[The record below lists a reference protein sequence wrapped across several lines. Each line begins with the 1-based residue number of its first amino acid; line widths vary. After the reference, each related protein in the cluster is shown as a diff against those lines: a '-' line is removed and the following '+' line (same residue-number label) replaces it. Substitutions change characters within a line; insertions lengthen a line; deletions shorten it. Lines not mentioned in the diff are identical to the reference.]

1 MLLILQLRLPSIRN
15 YLNYRFRFAHRKTKD
30 IPNFEFVTNR
40 FALYICRTAL
50 SLTIL
55 GLVTACSQFSTK
67 PAAIGFHN
75 LSAHYNAY
83 FMAEQSLGEAEFQMK
98 KAYKEDYNQLLPIL
112 LPIDSVL
119 SLPVKPQLQDA
130 ITKASI
136 VAEKHQ
142 NSKWVDNSYV
152 VLGKSR
158 LYLGEWADGLEALRY
173 VYANGRDE
181 NDKNDALILLM
192 RAYIMRKDYSNALGV
207 AEHLSQ
213 QPLKKSSIREFYLTK
228 AYLHQQNGEYLTSV
242 AILEETFPLLK
253 KSTETARIHFA
264 AAQMYDRLGQY
275 ALANKHYKSVSKNRP
290 GYDLGFY
297 SSMNSLQNEVVLN
310 PNKDLDDIGF
320 SKMLRDR
327 KNDDLRDKIYLTMG
341 LLAEHRKQI
350 PDAID
355 YLQKAVA
362 ASKGTNMEQK
372 AYTYLQLAR
381 INYESL
387 EKFELS
393 KAYYDSA
400 LTILPQ
406 QAPEYKLV
414 SERKRALDDFV
425 THYTVVNTED
435 SLQKLAAMNPAAL
448 DNRIDAI
455 IEAKETERKEVEA
468 KERKAMLA
476 AQNTSVPQSAPN
488 LMMNGTER
496 RWELY
501 DPALINQGKTDFK
514 RTWGNRPLEDD
525 WRRSSRQMRS
535 LAGNNATS
543 TDTLAT
549 LTEPVVDNSLKKGS
563 AEWDALHAS
572 LKQNVPLTEGQMG
585 DSQKR
590 KEDALYNLGKI
601 YRFDLKEEKRSI
613 NTFERVLADYPKTQY
628 KEEIYYLLY
637 LTYENESDKNNWKAK
652 LLSEYPTSTYARL
665 VGKTADNAGGLAS
678 SGNTVKEYEAA
689 YALYSKGDYTKA
701 LEEIEQNLPAY
712 KGHALEDKFAL
723 LRVFLIGKVRGK
735 EAYSQA
741 IAEFMRLYPSSV
753 YLPRLKEMQELN
765 SLSMGKR

>member
-1 MLLILQLRLPSIRN
+1 MLIR
-15 YLNYRFRFAHRKTKD
+15 RQKD
-30 IPNFEFVTNR
+30 IPNFIFVTNR
-40 FALYICRTAL
+40 FALYICRTVL
-50 SLTIL
+50 SLTLI
-55 GLVTACSQFSTK
+55 GLLAACSQFSTK

-83 FMAEQSLGEAEFQMK
+83 FIAEQSLAEAEFQMG
-98 KAYKEDYNQLLPIL
+98 KAYKENYNELLPIL
-112 LPIDSVL
+112 LPMDSVL

-130 ITKASI
+130 IKKSSI

-142 NSKWVDNSYV
+142 NSKWMDNSYI

-181 NDKNDALILLM
+181 SDKNNALILLM
-192 RAYIMRKDYSNALGV
+192 RAYIIRKDYSNALGV
-207 AEHLSQ
+207 AEYLSQ
-213 QPLKKSSIREFYLTK
+213 QPLTKASTRDFYLTK

-253 KSTETARIHFA
+253 KSTETARVHFA

-310 PNKDLDDIGF
+310 PKKDLDDVGF
-320 SKMLRDR
+320 DRMLRDR
-327 KNDDLRDKIYLTMG
+327 KNADLNDKIYFTMG

-350 PDAID
+350 PQAID

-372 AYTYLQLAR
+372 AYSYLQLAR

-387 EKFELS
+387 EKFEVS

-414 SERKRALDDFV
+414 SERKRALDEFV
-425 THYTVVNTED
+425 KHYSVANTED
-435 SLQKLAAMNPAAL
+435 SLQKLAQMNPAAL
-448 DNRIDAI
+448 DNKIDAI
-455 IEAKETERKEVEA
+455 IEAQENARKEAEA

-476 AQNTSVPQSAPN
+476 AQNMNVQSVQNP
-488 LMMNGTER
+488 LINGGER

-501 DPALINQGKTDFK
+501 DPALINQGKTEFK
-514 RTWGNRPLEDD
+514 RAWGNRPLEDD

-535 LAGNNATS
+535 LAGNDRNATDS
-543 TDTLAT
+543 LAT
-549 LTEPVVDNSLKKGS
+549 QTEAVADNSMKKGS
-563 AEWDALHAS
+563 PEWDALHSS
-572 LKQNVPLTEGQMG
+572 LKQNIPLTEGQMA

-601 YRFDLKEEKRSI
+601 YRFDLQESQRSI
-613 NTFERVLADYPKTQY
+613 STFERVLADYPKTQY

-637 LTYENESDKNNWKAK
+637 LTYEAENDKNTWKNK
-652 LLSEYPTSTYARL
+652 LFTEYPTSTYARL
-665 VGKTADNAGGLAS
+665 VGKSTDRNAAG
-678 SGNTVKEYEAA
+678 SGNPVKEYEAA
-689 YALYSKGDYTKA
+689 YALYSKGDYAKA
-701 LEEIEQNLPAY
+701 LEDIEQNLPAY
-712 KGHALEDKFAL
+712 KGHVMEDKFAL

-735 EAYSQA
+735 DAYTQA
-741 IAEFMRLYPSSV
+741 ITEFMRLYPSSI

>member
-1 MLLILQLRLPSIRN
+1 M
-15 YLNYRFRFAHRKTKD
+15 
-30 IPNFEFVTNR
+30 TNR

-50 SLTIL
+50 SLTLI
-55 GLVTACSQFSTK
+55 GLLAACSQFSTK
-67 PAAIGFHN
+67 PAAVGFHN

-83 FMAEQSLGEAEFQMK
+83 FIAEQGLAEAEFQMN
-98 KAYKEDYNQLLPIL
+98 KAYKENYNELLPIL
-112 LPIDSVL
+112 LPMDSVL

-130 ITKASI
+130 IKKASI

-142 NSKWVDNSYV
+142 NSKWVDNSYI

-173 VYANGRDE
+173 VYANGKDE
-181 NDKNDALILLM
+181 NDKNNALILLM
-192 RAYIMRKDYSNALGV
+192 RAYIIRKDFSNALGV
-207 AEHLSQ
+207 AEYLSQ
-213 QPLKKSSIREFYLTK
+213 QPLSKASTREFYLTK

-242 AILEETFPLLK
+242 AILEEVFPLLK

-310 PNKDLDDIGF
+310 PKKDLDDVGF
-320 SKMLRDR
+320 DKMLRDR
-327 KNDDLRDKIYLTMG
+327 KNADLNDKIYFTMG

-350 PDAID
+350 PEAIG
-355 YLQKAVA
+355 YLQKAVT
-362 ASKGTNMEQK
+362 ASKGANMEQK
-372 AYTYLQLAR
+372 AYSYLQLAR

-387 EKFELS
+387 EKFEIS

-414 SERKRALDDFV
+414 SERKRALDEFV
-425 THYTVVNTED
+425 KHYSVVNAED
-435 SLQKLAAMNPAAL
+435 SLQKLAQMNPAAL
-448 DNRIDAI
+448 DNKIDDI
-455 IEAKETERKEVEA
+455 IEAQENARKEQEA
-468 KERKAMLA
+468 KEKKAMLA
-476 AQNTSVPQSAPN
+476 AQNTNVQSVQNP
-488 LMMNGTER
+488 LMNGGER

-501 DPALINQGKTDFK
+501 DPALINQGRTEFK
-514 RTWGNRPLEDD
+514 RAWGNRRLEDD

-535 LAGNNATS
+535 LAGNDPDAPDS
-543 TDTLAT
+543 LAAQ
-549 LTEPVVDNSLKKGS
+549 TEVIADNSLKKGTP
-563 AEWDALHAS
+563 EWDALHAS
-572 LKQNVPLTEGQMG
+572 LKQNIPLTEGQMG
-585 DSQKR
+585 DSQKK

-601 YRFDLKEEKRSI
+601 YRFDLQESQRSI
-613 NTFERVLADYPKTQY
+613 STFQRVLTEYPKTQY
-628 KEEIYYLLY
+628 KEELYYLLY
-637 LTYENESDKNNWKAK
+637 LTYEADNDKNTWKNK
-652 LLSEYPTSTYARL
+652 LFDEYPTSTYARL
-665 VGKTADNAGGLAS
+665 VGKASDNNVAG
-678 SGNTVKEYEAA
+678 SGNPVKEYEAA
-689 YALYSKGDYTKA
+689 YALYSKGDYSKA
-701 LEEIEQNLPAY
+701 LDDIEQNLPAY
-712 KGHALEDKFAL
+712 KGHVMEDKFAL

-735 EAYSQA
+735 DAYTQA
-741 IAEFMRLYPSSV
+741 IAEFMRLYPSSI

>member
-1 MLLILQLRLPSIRN
+1 MRLSSIRN
-15 YLNYRFRFAHRKTKD
+15 YLNYRFRFAYKKTKD
-30 IPNFEFVTNR
+30 IPNFIFVTNR

-50 SLTIL
+50 SLTMIS
-55 GLVTACSQFSTK
+55 LVAACSQFSTK
-67 PAAIGFHN
+67 PAAVGFHN

-83 FMAEQSLGEAEFQMK
+83 FIAEQGLAEAEFQMN
-98 KAYKEDYNQLLPIL
+98 KAYKENYNELLPIL
-112 LPIDSVL
+112 LPMDSVL

-130 ITKASI
+130 IKKASI

-142 NSKWVDNSYV
+142 NSKWVDNSYI

-173 VYANGRDE
+173 VYANGKDE
-181 NDKNDALILLM
+181 NDKNNALILLM
-192 RAYIMRKDYSNALGV
+192 RAYIIRKDFSNALGV
-207 AEHLSQ
+207 AEYLSQ
-213 QPLKKSSIREFYLTK
+213 QPLSKASTREFYLTK

-242 AILEETFPLLK
+242 AILEEAFPLLK

-275 ALANKHYKSVSKNRP
+275 GLANKHYKSVSKNRP

-297 SSMNSLQNEVVLN
+297 SAMNSLQNEVVLN
-310 PNKDLDDIGF
+310 PKKDLDDVGF
-320 SKMLRDR
+320 DKMLRDR
-327 KNDDLRDKIYLTMG
+327 KNADLNDKIYFTMG

-350 PDAID
+350 PEAIG

-372 AYTYLQLAR
+372 AYSYLQLAR

-414 SERKRALDDFV
+414 SERKRALDEFV
-425 THYTVVNTED
+425 KHYSVVNTED
-435 SLQKLAAMNPAAL
+435 SLQKLAQMNPAAL

-455 IEAKETERKEVEA
+455 IEAQEAARKEQEA

-476 AQNTSVPQSAPN
+476 AQNTNVQSVQNP
-488 LMMNGTER
+488 LINGGER

-501 DPALINQGKTDFK
+501 DPALINQGRTEFK

-535 LAGNNATS
+535 LAGNDPNAPDS
-543 TDTLAT
+543 LAAQ
-549 LTEPVVDNSLKKGS
+549 TEVIADNSLKKGTP
-563 AEWDALHAS
+563 EWDALHAS
-572 LKQNVPLTEGQMG
+572 LKQNIPLTEGQMA
-585 DSQKR
+585 DSQKK

-601 YRFDLKEEKRSI
+601 YRFDLQESQRSI
-613 NTFERVLADYPKTQY
+613 NTFERVLTEYPKTQY
-628 KEEIYYLLY
+628 KEELYYLLY
-637 LTYENESDKNNWKAK
+637 LTYEADNDKSTWKNK
-652 LLSEYPTSTYARL
+652 LFDEYPTSTYARL
-665 VGKTADNAGGLAS
+665 VGKASDSNLAG
-678 SGNTVKEYEAA
+678 SGNPVKEYEAA

-701 LEEIEQNLPAY
+701 LDDIEQNLPAY
-712 KGHALEDKFAL
+712 KGHAMEDKFAL

-735 EAYSQA
+735 DAYTQA
-741 IAEFMRLYPSSV
+741 IAEFMRLYPSSI